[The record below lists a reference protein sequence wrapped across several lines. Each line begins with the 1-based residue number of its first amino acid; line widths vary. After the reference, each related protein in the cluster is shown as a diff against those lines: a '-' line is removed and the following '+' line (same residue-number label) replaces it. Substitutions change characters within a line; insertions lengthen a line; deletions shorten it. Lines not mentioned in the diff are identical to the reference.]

1 MIRATALALLI
12 ALAGCGGN
20 RGAFTRVE
28 FRAPSQP
35 DPVLRPF
42 LADVDHIG
50 VVCAT
55 NIEPFRELDIEKV
68 MARLS
73 NAVVR
78 SLGNMPKTEVM
89 NQDEIT
95 YQLKDIRLD
104 STSVHQDS
112 VQAVLRKELELDA
125 LVFVELRHLQARMM
139 PMSPTPYGM
148 SPNPGIDLTIDLK
161 VSLINPQYQSSLAAG
176 GHAAQLPAG
185 ATTALRRQQ
194 TRRASTA
201 HGPCPPT
208 ATLPLPH
215 RPAAQAADPPLR
227 SRRRLGIKKAESLR
241 GPPPFLRL

>member
-1 MIRATALALLI
+1 MIRVAILALLI
-12 ALAGCGGN
+12 AGCGG
-20 RGAFTRVE
+20 RSAFTRVE
-28 FRAPSQP
+28 FRAPAQP

-73 NAVVR
+73 NAVAR
-78 SLGNMPKTEVM
+78 SLSNMPKTEVM

-95 YQLKDIRLD
+95 YKIKGVRLD

-112 VQAVLRKELELDA
+112 IQTVIREELELDA

-148 SPNPGIDLTIDLK
+148 SANPGIDLTVDLK
-161 VSLINPQYQSSLAAG
+161 VSLINFNTNQVWQQGGTQRNYQPVQLQLFG
-176 GHAAQLPAG
+176 GNKQGERQLLM
-185 ATTALRRQQ
+185 ALSR
-194 TRRASTA
+194 
-201 HGPCPPT
+201 
-208 ATLPLPH
+208 PLQ
-215 RPAAQAADPPLR
+215 RFLFRIA
-227 SRRRLGIKKAESLR
+227 
-241 GPPPFLRL
+241 PPPKPQARHFDLSGD

>member
-1 MIRATALALLI
+1 MIRVAILALLM
-12 ALAGCGGN
+12 AGCGG
-20 RGAFTRVE
+20 RSAFTRVE
-28 FRAPSQP
+28 FRAPAQP

-73 NAVVR
+73 NAVAR
-78 SLGNMPKTEVM
+78 SLSNMPKTEVM

-95 YQLKDIRLD
+95 YKIKGVRLD

-112 VQAVLRKELELDA
+112 IRAVIREELELDA

-148 SPNPGIDLTIDLK
+148 SANPGIDLTVDLK
-161 VSLINPQYQSSLAAG
+161 VSLINFNTNQVWQQGGTQRNYQPVQLQLFG
-176 GHAAQLPAG
+176 GNKQGERQLLM
-185 ATTALRRQQ
+185 ALSR
-194 TRRASTA
+194 
-201 HGPCPPT
+201 
-208 ATLPLPH
+208 PLQ
-215 RPAAQAADPPLR
+215 RFLFRIA
-227 SRRRLGIKKAESLR
+227 
-241 GPPPFLRL
+241 PPPKPQARHFDLSGD

>member
-1 MIRATALALLI
+1 MIRVAILALLI
-12 ALAGCGGN
+12 AGCSG
-20 RGAFTRVE
+20 RSAFTRVE
-28 FRAPSQP
+28 FRAPAQP

-73 NAVVR
+73 NAVAR
-78 SLGNMPKTEVM
+78 SLSNMPKTEVM

-95 YQLKDIRLD
+95 YKIKGVRLD

-112 VQAVLRKELELDA
+112 IRTVIREELELDA

-148 SPNPGIDLTIDLK
+148 SANPGIDLTVDLK
-161 VSLINPQYQSSLAAG
+161 VSLINFNTNQVWQQGGTQRNYQPVQLQLFG
-176 GHAAQLPAG
+176 GNKQGERQLLM
-185 ATTALRRQQ
+185 ALSR
-194 TRRASTA
+194 
-201 HGPCPPT
+201 
-208 ATLPLPH
+208 PLQ
-215 RPAAQAADPPLR
+215 RFLFRIA
-227 SRRRLGIKKAESLR
+227 
-241 GPPPFLRL
+241 PPPKPQARHFDLSGD

>member
-1 MIRATALALLI
+1 MIRVAILALLI
-12 ALAGCGGN
+12 AGCGG
-20 RGAFTRVE
+20 RSAFTRVE
-28 FRAPSQP
+28 FRAPAQP

-73 NAVVR
+73 NAVAR
-78 SLGNMPKTEVM
+78 SLSNMPKTEVM

-95 YQLKDIRLD
+95 YKIKGVRLD

-112 VQAVLRKELELDA
+112 IRTVIREELELDA

-148 SPNPGIDLTIDLK
+148 SANPGIDLTVDLK
-161 VSLINPQYQSSLAAG
+161 VSLINFNTNQVWQQGGTQRNYQPVQLQLFG
-176 GHAAQLPAG
+176 GNKQGERQLLM
-185 ATTALRRQQ
+185 ALSR
-194 TRRASTA
+194 
-201 HGPCPPT
+201 
-208 ATLPLPH
+208 PLQ
-215 RPAAQAADPPLR
+215 RFLFRIA
-227 SRRRLGIKKAESLR
+227 
-241 GPPPFLRL
+241 PPPKPQARHFDLSGD